1 MLLRIGTRSSSLAV
15 AQSEWVKKRLQ
26 LRYPELRVE
35 LVKIRTIG
43 DRILNSPLSRI
54 GGKGLF
60 VKEIENALLEEKVD
74 VAVHSAKDIPAE
86 LPDGLEI
93 ATFPK
98 REDPRDAWVSNR
110 YRSIERLPAGARVG
124 TGSLRRS
131 AQLKNKRPDLQ
142 VIPVR
147 GNVDT
152 RLRKLDSG
160 DFDGILLAAAGLKR
174 LGLSERISSVL
185 LPEEFIPAIGQGA
198 LGLET
203 RVGDSLCR
211 NLLNFLN
218 DKETEITVRAER
230 AFLKELHGG
239 CQVPLGAHG
248 RLEGERLVLY
258 GMVAEVDGSRLLR
271 DHVQGSAVI
280 PEDLGAELARKLID
294 SGAQEILAR
303 IYGSR

>member
-1 MLLRIGTRSSSLAV
+1 MFFYSQKDKRSVSYII
-15 AQSEWVKKRLQ
+15 KRA
-26 LRYPELRVE
+26 P
-35 LVKIRTIG
+35 
-43 DRILNSPLSRI
+43 
-54 GGKGLF
+54 LF

-174 LGLSERISSVL
+174 LGLSERSSRQAEGL
-185 LPEEFIPAIGQGA
+185 RG
-198 LGLET
+198 LGYL
-203 RVGDSLCR
+203 SL
-211 NLLNFLN
+211 
-218 DKETEITVRAER
+218 ITVSGMRISRER
-230 AFLKELHGG
+230 
-239 CQVPLGAHG
+239 
-248 RLEGERLVLY
+248 
-258 GMVAEVDGSRLLR
+258 SRKAME
-271 DHVQGSAVI
+271 QAS
-280 PEDLGAELARKLID
+280 
-294 SGAQEILAR
+294 
-303 IYGSR
+303 